1 MPPFAYTIGLPWTP
15 NMQNREIQIP
25 VYEELVTYIQT
36 EMPGVEVEL
45 SKEPVDVWKDVGLK
59 RNRS

>member
-1 MPPFAYTIGLPWTP
+1 
-15 NMQNREIQIP
+15 MQNREIQIP